1 MRQWKKKRG
10 VQCTGQR
17 PNCHGKEETKAGGK
31 QLQMDMQAG
40 MRMDANCK
48 LILATVETCFK

>member
-48 LILATVETCFK
+48 LILATVET